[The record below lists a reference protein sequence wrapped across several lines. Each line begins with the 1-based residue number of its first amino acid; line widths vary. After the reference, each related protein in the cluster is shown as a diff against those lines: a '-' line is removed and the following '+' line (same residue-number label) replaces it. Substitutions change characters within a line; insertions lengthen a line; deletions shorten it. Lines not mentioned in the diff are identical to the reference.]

1 MAYTTK
7 ELTQKYETLWEQVD
21 GLYRETSGLKEYVID
36 IDSKYDSLWS
46 KCNVNADEIL
56 IVKEHAINK
65 GRDDSQLTSVRF
77 DMSSLQSKVD
87 SHVASCRADVG
98 MIQSRVDSQI
108 SAIQFDVGHL
118 QSKIRAFD
126 KMEEE
131 HIAMMSNI
139 SYDMYS
145 VNANNAKT
153 KDYIDNKFANLY
165 ARSLFVI
172 VIIFIYTVC

>member
-1 MAYTTK
+1 MAYNMK
-7 ELTQKYETLWEQVD
+7 ELTQKYEALWEQVD
-21 GLYRETSGLKEYVID
+21 GLYRETSELKEYVIE

-46 KCNVNADEIL
+46 KCNVNANEIL
-56 IVKEHAINK
+56 IVKEHVINK
-65 GRDDSQLTSVRF
+65 SRDDPQITSVRC

-87 SHVASCRADVG
+87 SCRADVG
-98 MIQSRVDSQI
+98 MIQSRSDSQI
-108 SAIQFDVGHL
+108 AAIKFDIGVIQG
-118 QSKIRAFD
+118 KIRAFD

-145 VNANNAKT
+145 VNANNAKN
-153 KDYIDNKFANLY
+153 KEYIDNKFANLY

>member
-21 GLYRETSGLKEYVID
+21 GLYRETSELKEYIVD
-36 IDSKYDSLWS
+36 IDSKYDTLWA
-46 KCNVNADEIL
+46 KCNANANDIL
-56 IVKEHAINK
+56 VVKEHIISK
-65 GRDDSQLTSVRF
+65 SRPEPRMDDA
-77 DMSSLQSKVD
+77 
-87 SHVASCRADVG
+87 H
-98 MIQSRVDSQI
+98 I
-108 SAIQFDVGHL
+108 SAIKFDIGVIQG
-118 QSKIRAFD
+118 KIRAFD

-145 VNANNAKT
+145 VNANNAKN
-153 KDYIDNKFANLY
+153 KEYIDNKFANLY